1 MNTRTRYSTISMAL
15 HWAMLLLIVAVYCLM
30 EFRGIFPK
38 GSDGRE
44 AMKHWHYV
52 LGLTIFAL
60 VWLRI
65 VARVVTGVPPITPA
79 PSRIQHLAATAMH
92 GLLYLLMIGM
102 PLGGWTILSAENQ
115 AVPFY
120 GWTLPPLVAPDESLA
135 HLVEEI
141 HETFGTIGYGLL
153 AVHAAAALY
162 HHFFLRDDTLRRM
175 LPHGHG
181 DQRASNSTNT

>member
-1 MNTRTRYSTISMAL
+1 MTAKRYSTVSITQ
-15 HWAMLLLIVAVYCLM
+15 HWAMLALIVAVYCLM

-38 GSDGRE
+38 GSEGRD

-52 LGLTIFAL
+52 LGLTVFAL
-60 VWLRI
+60 VWIRI
-65 VARVVTGVPPITPA
+65 AARVLTCVPPITPE
-79 PSRIQHLAATAMH
+79 PPRWQRRIAEALH

-102 PLGGWTILSAENQ
+102 PIGGWVILSAENH

-120 GWTLPPLVAPDESLA
+120 GLTLPPLVAPDKELA

-162 HHFFLRDDTLRRM
+162 HHYFLRDDTLRRM
-175 LPHGHG
+175 APHA
-181 DQRASNSTNT
+181 RENEPS